1 MASKFCAQR
10 CRSKTAALDPLCI
23 ACFARSA
30 QSRPT
35 PSHWY
40 LGTAHVVSLI
50 CAVRP
55 STRLTSP
62 DLRSPNIDDVH
73 PGETTMIFV

>member
-1 MASKFCAQR
+1 M
-10 CRSKTAALDPLCI
+10 
-23 ACFARSA
+23 
-30 QSRPT
+30 
-35 PSHWY
+35 
-40 LGTAHVVSLI
+40 SLI